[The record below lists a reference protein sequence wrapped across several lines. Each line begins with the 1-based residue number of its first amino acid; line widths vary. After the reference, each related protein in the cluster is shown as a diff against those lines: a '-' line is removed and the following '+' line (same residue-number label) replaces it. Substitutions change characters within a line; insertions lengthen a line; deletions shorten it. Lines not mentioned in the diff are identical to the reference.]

1 MSSVSYLGSQ
11 PARICSK
18 KLTVWTAIL
27 LVEAL
32 AWKKCLLGDMKY
44 IYKMKSLKGHYRIT

>member
-27 LVEAL
+27 LVAAL

-44 IYKMKSLKGHYRIT
+44 IYKMKGLKGHYRIT